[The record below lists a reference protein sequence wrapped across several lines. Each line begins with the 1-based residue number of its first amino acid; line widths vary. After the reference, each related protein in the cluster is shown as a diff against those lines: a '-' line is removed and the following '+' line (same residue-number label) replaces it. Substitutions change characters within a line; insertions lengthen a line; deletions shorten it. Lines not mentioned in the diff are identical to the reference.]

1 MRDFSTGKFE
11 DFITD
16 TSFIN
21 YAKGSEPE
29 DIRFWKEWLAKN
41 PGNQKTAEEAR
52 IFITHMVPERSILP
66 DRFIDNEWDRLENKL
81 NLSRRRV
88 SAPVWMG
95 AKIKVWHYAAAI
107 ALLISVIGAFFSK
120 SIFNQN
126 ELITDI
132 EIFVPKGQI
141 RNILLPDNTLVFLN
155 SDTKFSYLSNL
166 GKKNRE
172 VFLEGEAYF
181 VVTYNSSKPFVV
193 HTCENEI
200 EVLGTAFNVKAYPDG
215 NIHQISLER
224 GKILISDQNQETYAL
239 DPNQT
244 YLLIRDIHSS
254 KAFKTENV
262 EEYSSWTNGKIILR
276 NQCFGDIAKDLER
289 SHTVKFDIQNKQIL
303 CCRYTGE
310 FSRDDDIRKIL
321 EIISLA
327 SHFDF
332 EIARDTI
339 IVK

>member
-1 MRDFSTGKFE
+1 MKDFSTYKFE

-16 TSFIN
+16 ASFIN
-21 YAKGSEPE
+21 YAKGLEPE
-29 DIRFWKEWLAKN
+29 DILIWKEWLAKN
-41 PGNQKTAEEAR
+41 PGNHKTAEEAKN
-52 IFITHMVPERSILP
+52 FITHLFPGTRSLP
-66 DRFIDNEWDRLENKL
+66 KRFIDNEWNRLDNKL
-81 NLSRRRV
+81 NLSNRRV
-88 SAPVWMG
+88 SPSVRFG
-95 AKIKVWHYAAAI
+95 AKIKLWHYAAVI
-107 ALLISVIGAFFSK
+107 TLLISVGGAFFSK
-120 SIFNQN
+120 SINNQN
-126 ELITDI
+126 ELITSNV
-132 EIFVPKGQI
+132 IFVPKGQI

-155 SDTKFSYLSNL
+155 SDTKLSYNSNF

-172 VFLEGEAYF
+172 VTLEGEAYF
-181 VVTYNSSKPFVV
+181 DVTHNSSKPFIV

-200 EVLGTAFNVKAYPDG
+200 KVLGTAFNVKAYPDG

-224 GKILISDQNQETYAL
+224 GKILICDQKQESYAL
-239 DPNQT
+239 NPNQT

-262 EEYSSWTNGKIILR
+262 EEYSSWTKGKIILR
-276 NQCFGDIAKDLER
+276 NHCFGDIAKDLER
-289 SHTVKFDIQNKQIL
+289 SHKVKFDIQNKQVL

-332 EIARDTI
+332 EIAKDTVI
-339 IVK
+339 IK